1 MVFFATKIKMISIS
15 NLFFNIIYKNF
26 AISNNNNNNVGNN
39 NNNDKNNDNEKA
51 KLNKITVIMKS
62 LQEIVKIIK
71 GRSQVS
77 SCLYSSLHLYTFI
90 WSNIFLINILG
101 KKQKPK
107 KKS

>member
-1 MVFFATKIKMISIS
+1 MISIS

-26 AISNNNNNNVGNN
+26 AISNNNNNNNNNDNNN
-39 NNNDKNNDNEKA
+39 NNNDNNNNNEKA

-77 SCLYSSLHLYTFI
+77 SCLYSSLHLYTFF
-90 WSNIFLINILG
+90 WSNIFSN
-101 KKQKPK
+101 
-107 KKS
+107 

>member
-1 MVFFATKIKMISIS
+1 MISIS

-26 AISNNNNNNVGNN
+26 AISNNNNGNNNNDDNNNNNGNN
-39 NNNDKNNDNEKA
+39 NNNDNNNNNEKA

-77 SCLYSSLHLYTFI
+77 SCLYSSLHLYTFF
-90 WSNIFLINILG
+90 WSNIFSN
-101 KKQKPK
+101 
-107 KKS
+107 

>member
-1 MVFFATKIKMISIS
+1 MISIS

-26 AISNNNNNNVGNN
+26 AISNNNNNIGNN
-39 NNNDKNNDNEKA
+39 NNNDNNNNNEKA

-62 LQEIVKIIK
+62 LPEIVKIKDVAKFLAACIHRYICIHFF
-71 GRSQVS
+71 GPIS
-77 SCLYSSLHLYTFI
+77 
-90 WSNIFLINILG
+90 FLINILG